1 VAAFRR
7 FEVKRS
13 HQKVNLSLTE
23 EADASTCLIGPVIP
37 PRVDLKRKVLVP
49 TECVHCALEPP
60 IRLFRQPVL
69 DEFEQSE
76 AMCRDKRQQWLK
88 YNVFLMRNFFYC
100 TRTQP
105 IRQNALDIITISH
118 ITTPWAQYC
127 CKHLDST
134 GEFIHMVS

>member
-23 EADASTCLIGPVIP
+23 EADASTCLIGPVIL
-37 PRVDLKRKVLVP
+37 PREVLIP
-49 TECVHCALEPP
+49 TECVHCTSEPP

-88 YNVFLMRNFFYC
+88 YNVFLMRSFFNC

-105 IRQNALDIITISH
+105 ICQNALDIIIISH
-118 ITTPWAQYC
+118 ITTPWAQYSC
-127 CKHLDST
+127 RHRDST
-134 GEFIHMVS
+134 CESTCMVS